1 MGACQGRVCGA
12 AAEFLFGWQPS
23 SARPP
28 VFPAAVSTLAGEP
41 IDPMAGTESEADVK
55 LR

>member
-12 AAEFLFGWQPS
+12 ATEFLFGWENR

-28 VFPAAVSTLAGEP
+28 VFPAAVSTLAAEV
-41 IDPMAGTESEADVK
+41 DPAQLVV
-55 LR
+55 R